1 MGLILGSCVPTSVL
15 LPRALENRVMNS
27 LTRGEKQRGGRILCF
42 WGQTA
47 FKSDPSGESTCA
59 PCLVVPTPP
68 GAAGGVQTPSHTS
81 EAVWGAGPCRPVPS
95 PRSHRSSR
103 RACELRVTALVPWTG
118 RSAGAWW
125 ARGLH
130 LGVVWP
136 TSPLSSPGIT
146 ATRTPHVLSVTPVRC
161 PGYGAW
167 NFLDFSELSFKA
179 PSKRLAVPSV
189 LLRPLPPDT
198 PRGRGGRCAFVSL
211 VLCT

>member
-1 MGLILGSCVPTSVL
+1 MGLILGSCVPPSVL
-15 LPRALENRVMNS
+15 LPRALENRVVNS

-47 FKSDPSGESTCA
+47 FKSDPRGESMCA
-59 PCLVVPTPP
+59 PCLVVPAPPP

-136 TSPLSSPGIT
+136 LHPSPHLASQRPERPTCSASRLCVVPVTGLGISWISLS
-146 ATRTPHVLSVTPVRC
+146 C
-161 PGYGAW
+161 P
-167 NFLDFSELSFKA
+167 
-179 PSKRLAVPSV
+179 
-189 LLRPLPPDT
+189 LRPRPN
-198 PRGRGGRCAFVSL
+198 G
-211 VLCT
+211 